1 MVVNKN
7 RKFVRLRQEFSV
19 IVVLLLLFFLCQCS
33 GCWSLNEEGLAL
45 LGLREKVVND
55 PFGALSG
62 WKKVDGKFDHCS
74 WFGIQCS
81 NGKVIVVNLKDFC
94 LEGTLGPELGNLA
107 HIKSINLRNNSFTG
121 KIPEEIGELKELE
134 VLDLRCNNFSGLIPP
149 QLGTSLSRTILLLDN
164 NELLNQ
170 PSEAAK
176 SSCKQRFNT
185 WNLSQPEDAAQR
197 RLLEEKRSTTPSKSR
212 KSPRLFGPAL
222 ARHAPENPQSP
233 IPSPPSGHE
242 VRLNAS
248 ALSPSPSEDKARP
261 NVSTPSPSS
270 KNNVRPNASILSPS
284 PSKHK
289 VQSNASTAST
299 SRPRSSSH
307 SQPAILAGAIGGTVC
322 LLILIAITYLF
333 KTYKVS
339 TVKPWRTGL
348 SGQLQK
354 AFVTRVPKLKRS
366 ELEAACEDFSNVI
379 GSSTISTVY
388 KGTLS
393 NEVEIAVVSFPV
405 KSAKDWSKNL
415 ETQFRNKIETL
426 SKVNHKNFVNLLG
439 YCEETEPFTRMMVF
453 EYAPNGTLFEH
464 LHIKESEHLDWSM
477 RLRIIMGISYCLD
490 HMHHLNPPT
499 PHRNLSSSAINLTE
513 DYAAKISDPSFS
525 TEVPTTLQSNVYAFG
540 VLLFETITGRI
551 PYTVDNDSIDDRPSH
566 YLSKDQPLVKM
577 VDPILKSFDT
587 KQVEAI
593 GEVVNAC
600 VDPEPKRRPNM
611 REVSARLREIIGISP
626 DDAVPKLS
634 PLWWAELEI
643 MSNEF

>member
-19 IVVLLLLFFLCQCS
+19 VVVALLLFFLCQSS

-121 KIPEEIGELKELE
+121 KIPEEIGQLKELE

-197 RLLEEKRSTTPSKSR
+197 RLLEEKRSTTPSKPQ
-212 KSPRLFGPAL
+212 KLPHLFGPAV

-233 IPSPPSGHE
+233 IPSPQPGHE
-242 VRLNAS
+242 
-248 ALSPSPSEDKARP
+248 ARP

-270 KNNVRPNASILSPS
+270 KNKVRPNASILSPS

-307 SQPAILAGAIGGTVC
+307 SQPAILAGAIGGTIC
-322 LLILIAITYLF
+322 LLILIAITYIF
-333 KTYKVS
+333 NTYKVS

-354 AFVTRVPKLKRS
+354 AFVTGVPKLKRS

-379 GSSTISTVY
+379 DSSTIGTVY

-393 NEVEIAVVSFPV
+393 NGVEIAVVSFPV

-426 SKVNHKNFVNLLG
+426 SKVNHTNFVNLLG

-477 RLRIIMGISYCLD
+477 RLRIIMGIAYCLD
-490 HMHHLNPPT
+490 HMHHLNPPI

-513 DYAAKISDPSFS
+513 DYAAKISDPSF
-525 TEVPTTLQSNVYAFG
+525 TAEVPATLQSKVYAFG

-551 PYTVDNDSIDDRPSH
+551 PYTVDNDSIDDRSSH

-587 KQVEAI
+587 KQVESI

-626 DDAVPKLS
+626 DGAVPKLS

>member
-19 IVVLLLLFFLCQCS
+19 VVVVLLLFFLCQSS

-134 VLDLRCNNFSGLIPP
+134 VLDLRCNNFSRLIPP
-149 QLGTSLSRTILLLDN
+149 QLGTSLSRTTLLPDN

-176 SSCKQRFNT
+176 SSCKRRFNT
-185 WNLSQPEDAAQR
+185 WNLRQPEDAAQR
-197 RLLEEKRSTTPSKSR
+197 RLLEEKRPTTPSKSQ
-212 KSPRLFGPAL
+212 KPPHFLGPAH
-222 ARHAPENPQSP
+222 AIHAPENPRSP
-233 IPSPPSGHE
+233 VPSPPSGHK
-242 VRLNAS
+242 VQLNAS
-248 ALSPSPSEDKARP
+248 ALSPSPSKDKARP
-261 NVSTPSPSS
+261 NLSTPIPSS
-270 KNNVRPNASILSPS
+270 KNKVRLNASFLSPS

-289 VQSNASTAST
+289 GQSNAST

-307 SQPAILAGAIGGTVC
+307 SQRAILAGAIGGTVC
-322 LLILIAITYLF
+322 LLILIAITYPF

-354 AFVTRVPKLKRS
+354 AFVTGVPKLKRS

-379 GSSTISTVY
+379 GSSTIGTVY

-393 NEVEIAVVSFPV
+393 NAVEIAVVSLPV

-439 YCEETEPFTRMMVF
+439 YSEETKPFTRMMVF

-477 RLRIIMGISYCLD
+477 RLRIIMGIAYCLD
-490 HMHHLNPPT
+490 HMHHLNPPIS
-499 PHRNLSSSAINLTE
+499 HRNLSSSAINLTE

-551 PYTVDNDSIDDRPSH
+551 PYTVDNDSIDDQSSH

-626 DDAVPKLS
+626 DGAVPKLF
-634 PLWWAELEI
+634 PLRWAELEI
-643 MSNEF
+643 V

>member
-19 IVVLLLLFFLCQCS
+19 VVVALLLFFLCQSS

-107 HIKSINLRNNSFTG
+107 HIKSM
-121 KIPEEIGELKELE
+121 
-134 VLDLRCNNFSGLIPP
+134 
-149 QLGTSLSRTILLLDN
+149 LLDN

-197 RLLEEKRSTTPSKSR
+197 RLLEEKRSTTPSKPQKLSH
-212 KSPRLFGPAL
+212 LFGPAV
-222 ARHAPENPQSP
+222 ARHAPENPQPP
-233 IPSPPSGHE
+233 IPSPQPGHE
-242 VRLNAS
+242 
-248 ALSPSPSEDKARP
+248 ARP

-270 KNNVRPNASILSPS
+270 KNKVRPNASILSPS

-307 SQPAILAGAIGGTVC
+307 SQPAILAGAIGGTIC
-322 LLILIAITYLF
+322 LLILIAITYIF
-333 KTYKVS
+333 NTYKVS
-339 TVKPWRTGL
+339 NVKPWRTGL

-354 AFVTRVPKLKRS
+354 AFVTGVPKLKRS

-379 GSSTISTVY
+379 DSSTIGTVY

-393 NEVEIAVVSFPV
+393 NGVEIAVVSFPV

-477 RLRIIMGISYCLD
+477 RLRIIMGIAYCLD
-490 HMHHLNPPT
+490 HMHHLNPPI

-513 DYAAKISDPSFS
+513 DYAAKISDPSF
-525 TEVPTTLQSNVYAFG
+525 TAEVPATLQSKVYAFG

-551 PYTVDNDSIDDRPSH
+551 PYTVDNDSIDDRSSH

-587 KQVEAI
+587 KQVESI

-626 DDAVPKLS
+626 DGAVPKLS

>member
-1 MVVNKN
+1 
-7 RKFVRLRQEFSV
+7 
-19 IVVLLLLFFLCQCS
+19 
-33 GCWSLNEEGLAL
+33 
-45 LGLREKVVND
+45 
-55 PFGALSG
+55 
-62 WKKVDGKFDHCS
+62 
-74 WFGIQCS
+74 
-81 NGKVIVVNLKDFC
+81 
-94 LEGTLGPELGNLA
+94 
-107 HIKSINLRNNSFTG
+107 
-121 KIPEEIGELKELE
+121 
-134 VLDLRCNNFSGLIPP
+134 
-149 QLGTSLSRTILLLDN
+149 
-164 NELLNQ
+164 
-170 PSEAAK
+170 
-176 SSCKQRFNT
+176 
-185 WNLSQPEDAAQR
+185 
-197 RLLEEKRSTTPSKSR
+197 
-212 KSPRLFGPAL
+212 
-222 ARHAPENPQSP
+222 
-233 IPSPPSGHE
+233 
-242 VRLNAS
+242 
-248 ALSPSPSEDKARP
+248 
-261 NVSTPSPSS
+261 
-270 KNNVRPNASILSPS
+270 
-284 PSKHK
+284 
-289 VQSNASTAST
+289 
-299 SRPRSSSH
+299 
-307 SQPAILAGAIGGTVC
+307 
-322 LLILIAITYLF
+322 ITYLF

-354 AFVTRVPKLKRS
+354 AFVTGVPKLKRS

-379 GSSTISTVY
+379 GSSTIGTVY

-393 NEVEIAVVSFPV
+393 NAVEIAVVSFPV

-439 YCEETEPFTRMMVF
+439 YSEETEPFTRMMVF

-464 LHIKESEHLDWSM
+464 LHRFEAQVFGPVHYKFAPFEVLVTSRWVILDLVFGLKESEHLDWSM
-477 RLRIIMGISYCLD
+477 RLRIIMGIAYCLD
-490 HMHHLNPPT
+490 HMHHLNPPI

-551 PYTVDNDSIDDRPSH
+551 PYTVDNDSIDDQSSH
-566 YLSKDQPLVKM
+566 YLSNDQPLVKM

-626 DDAVPKLS
+626 DGAVPKLF

-643 MSNEF
+643 MSNEI

>member
-7 RKFVRLRQEFSV
+7 RKFVRLIQEFSV
-19 IVVLLLLFFLCQCS
+19 VVVALLLFFLCQSS

-121 KIPEEIGELKELE
+121 KIPEEIGQLKELE

-197 RLLEEKRSTTPSKSR
+197 RLLEEKRSTTPSKPQ
-212 KSPRLFGPAL
+212 KLPHLFGPAV

-233 IPSPPSGHE
+233 IPSPQPGH
-242 VRLNAS
+242 
-248 ALSPSPSEDKARP
+248 KARP

-270 KNNVRPNASILSPS
+270 KNKVRPNASILSPS

-307 SQPAILAGAIGGTVC
+307 SHPAILAGAIGGTVC
-322 LLILIAITYLF
+322 LLILIAITYIF
-333 KTYKVS
+333 NTYKVS

-354 AFVTRVPKLKRS
+354 AFVTGVPKLKRS

-379 GSSTISTVY
+379 DSSTIGTVY

-393 NEVEIAVVSFPV
+393 NGVEIAVVSFPV

-477 RLRIIMGISYCLD
+477 RLRIIMGIAYCLD
-490 HMHHLNPPT
+490 HMHHLNPPI

-513 DYAAKISDPSFS
+513 DYAAKISDPSFT
-525 TEVPTTLQSNVYAFG
+525 TEVPATLQSNVYAFG

-551 PYTVDNDSIDDRPSH
+551 PYTVDNDSIDDRSSH

-587 KQVEAI
+587 KQVESI

-626 DDAVPKLS
+626 DGAVPKLS

>member
-19 IVVLLLLFFLCQCS
+19 VVVVLLMFFLCQSS

-55 PFGALSG
+55 PFGALSS

-74 WFGIQCS
+74 WFGIQCF

-134 VLDLRCNNFSGLIPP
+134 VLDLRCNNFSGLVPP

-197 RLLEEKRSTTPSKSR
+197 RLLEEKRSTTPSKLQ
-212 KSPRLFGPAL
+212 KLPHLFGPAL

-233 IPSPPSGHE
+233 IPSPQSGH
-242 VRLNAS
+242 
-248 ALSPSPSEDKARP
+248 KARP

-270 KNNVRPNASILSPS
+270 KNKVRPNASILSPS

-322 LLILIAITYLF
+322 LLILIAITYIF

-354 AFVTRVPKLKRS
+354 AFVTGVPKLKRS

-379 GSSTISTVY
+379 DSSTIGTVY

-393 NEVEIAVVSFPV
+393 NGVEIAVVSFPV

-415 ETQFRNKIETL
+415 ETQFRNKIGTL
-426 SKVNHKNFVNLLG
+426 SKVNHRNFVNLLG

-477 RLRIIMGISYCLD
+477 RLRIIMGIAYCLD
-490 HMHHLNPPT
+490 HMHHLNPPI

-525 TEVPTTLQSNVYAFG
+525 TEVPATLQSNVYAFG

-551 PYTVDNDSIDDRPSH
+551 PYTVDNDSIDDRSSH

-611 REVSARLREIIGISP
+611 REVSAGLREIIGISP
-626 DDAVPKLS
+626 DGAVPKLS

>member
-1 MVVNKN
+1 MNA
-7 RKFVRLRQEFSV
+7 
-19 IVVLLLLFFLCQCS
+19 
-33 GCWSLNEEGLAL
+33 GLAL

-74 WFGIQCS
+74 W
-81 NGKVIVVNLKDFC
+81 NLKDFC

-121 KIPEEIGELKELE
+121 KIPEEIGQLKELE

-197 RLLEEKRSTTPSKSR
+197 RLLEEKRSTTPSKPQ
-212 KSPRLFGPAL
+212 KLPHLFGPAV

-233 IPSPPSGHE
+233 IPSPQPGHE
-242 VRLNAS
+242 
-248 ALSPSPSEDKARP
+248 ARP

-270 KNNVRPNASILSPS
+270 KNKVRPNASILSPS

-307 SQPAILAGAIGGTVC
+307 T
-322 LLILIAITYLF
+322 ITYIF
-333 KTYKVS
+333 NTYKVS

-354 AFVTRVPKLKRS
+354 AFVTGVPKLKRS

-379 GSSTISTVY
+379 DSSTIGTVY

-393 NEVEIAVVSFPV
+393 NGVEIAVVSFPV

-477 RLRIIMGISYCLD
+477 RLRIIMGIAYCLD
-490 HMHHLNPPT
+490 HMHHLNPPI

-513 DYAAKISDPSFS
+513 DYAAKISDPSF
-525 TEVPTTLQSNVYAFG
+525 TAEVPATLQSKVYAFG

-551 PYTVDNDSIDDRPSH
+551 PYTVDNDSIDDRSSH
-566 YLSKDQPLVKM
+566 YLSKDQPLNLSSSAINLTEDYAAKISDPSFTAEVPATLQSKVYAFGVLLFETITGRIPYTTNPCKM

-587 KQVEAI
+587 KQVESI

-611 REVSARLREIIGISP
+611 IEVSARLREIIGISP
-626 DDAVPKLS
+626 DGAVPKLS

-643 MSNEF
+643 MSNEFDDIYM